1 MWRAGA
7 VGGARYT
14 AAIAGGWAGAL
25 MKKLLAKRRKSK
37 WETDRRTNR
46 LMD

>member
-7 VGGARYT
+7 VGGARYMT

-25 MKKLLAKRRKSK
+25 MQKLLAKCQKSK
-37 WETDRRTNR
+37 REIDQPTD
-46 LMD
+46 